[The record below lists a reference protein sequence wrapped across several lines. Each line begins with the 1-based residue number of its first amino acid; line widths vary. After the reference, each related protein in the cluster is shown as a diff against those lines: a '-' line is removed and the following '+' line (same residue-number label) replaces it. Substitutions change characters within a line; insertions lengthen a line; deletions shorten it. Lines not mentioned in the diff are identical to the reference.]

1 MRGRSK
7 IKLLGLFLFISRLAG
22 AGEMTNKRECHSG
35 RVLFPATY
43 CIELKKDSS
52 GMTSH
57 LHSINDARRNDSALP
72 ENLLNSPPISRALQT
87 NSLRLPPTRGMWLHA
102 GFEWRQNWQAPIT
115 RAVGDLYRYGTL
127 RFDFGLAEN
136 VSIQIRG
143 AIKQVLKSN
152 SKTIARD
159 AGDFSVATIAR
170 VLPEKPHCPAFG
182 FRVET
187 KLPNTNQDRG
197 IGNNTTDVTMSILAT
212 KQFGCALVFSDLGL
226 VIMSAP
232 RQINDQNDAL
242 VYGLGVSWRLNK
254 KLQLAGEIN
263 GFTSP
268 RNQIPLGTEDRS
280 AARGGFTWKFSKLAL
295 EILAAKGLLKREG
308 DWGITAGLT
317 SQLRRHRSK

>member
-1 MRGRSK
+1 MSERWK
-7 IKLLGLFLFISRLAG
+7 IKLLCLFLFVSCLAG
-22 AGEMTNKRECHSG
+22 AAESTSKRECHSA
-35 RVLFPATY
+35 RILFLAQY
-43 CIELKKDSS
+43 CIALEKDSY

-57 LHSINDARRNDSALP
+57 LHSIDAARSNDSFP
-72 ENLLNSPPISRALQT
+72 PKKLLNLPPISLALQT
-87 NSLRLPPTRGMWLHA
+87 NTLRLPPTGGMWLHA

-115 RAVGDLYRYGTL
+115 RARGDLYRYGTL
-127 RFDFGLAEN
+127 RFGFCLAEN

-159 AGDFSVATIAR
+159 AGDFSVTTIAR
-170 VLPEKPHCPAFG
+170 VLAEKPHRPALG

-187 KLPNTNQDRG
+187 KLPNTNQNRG
-197 IGNNTTDVTMSILAT
+197 IGNNTTDITMSVLAT
-212 KQFGCALVFSDLGL
+212 KQISTFLVFSDLGL

-242 VYGLGVSWRLNK
+242 VYGLGVSWNLNK
-254 KLQLAGEIN
+254 RLQLAGEIN

-280 AARGGFTWKFSKLAL
+280 ATRLGFVWKFPQLAL
-295 EILAAKGLLKREG
+295 EILTAKGLLKREG
-308 DWGITAGLT
+308 NWGITAGL
-317 SQLRRHRSK
+317 SAQLCWHRNK

>member
-1 MRGRSK
+1 
-7 IKLLGLFLFISRLAG
+7 
-22 AGEMTNKRECHSG
+22 
-35 RVLFPATY
+35 
-43 CIELKKDSS
+43 
-52 GMTSH
+52 MTSYRGVAY
-57 LHSINDARRNDSALP
+57 LSIANDRLNNSSPKQR
-72 ENLLNSPPISRALQT
+72 LLNSPSSPLALQT
-87 NSLRLPPTRGMWLHA
+87 NMLRLPPKGGMWLHA

-127 RFDFGLAEN
+127 RLDFGLAEN
-136 VSIQIRG
+136 VSLQIRG

-152 SKTIARD
+152 SKIVARD
-159 AGDFSVATIAR
+159 AGDFSIATIAR
-170 VLPEKPHCPAFG
+170 VLPEKPHRPALG

-197 IGNNTTDVTMSILAT
+197 IGNNTTDITMSVLAT
-212 KQFGCALVFSDLGL
+212 KELGSALIFSDLGL

-242 VYGLGVSWRLNK
+242 VYGLGVAWSLNK

-280 AARGGFTWKFSKLAL
+280 AARLGFVWKFSKFAV
-295 EILAAKGLLKREG
+295 EILAVKGLVHREG
-308 DWGITAGLT
+308 NFGVMAGL
-317 SQLRRHRSK
+317 SR